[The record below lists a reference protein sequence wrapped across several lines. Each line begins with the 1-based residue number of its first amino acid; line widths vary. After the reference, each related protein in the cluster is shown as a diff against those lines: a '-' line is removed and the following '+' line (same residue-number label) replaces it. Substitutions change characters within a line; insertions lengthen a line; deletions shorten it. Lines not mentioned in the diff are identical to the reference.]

1 MGLLSWLSGNQ
12 QSREGARLRR
22 MTSIESIHK
31 WLRSNR
37 APDNYN
43 YFVTKED
50 LCDLVAAYDSS
61 IRVSWEEGEGMF
73 SKDCLWVRLQQEGH
87 SEMIEFIGL
96 CKFSDHSAT
105 LEEWMANFEI
115 KAPSVWGIKGGYIH
129 KFMGNSKSISDFV
142 RMKLPE
148 TLVPASDVPEK
159 IAERCKRIGL

>member
-1 MGLLSWLSGNQ
+1 MGLFSWLFGNK
-12 QSREGARLRR
+12 QSRGAARLPR

-31 WLRSNR
+31 WLRSNH
-37 APDNYN
+37 ALDNYN
-43 YFVTKED
+43 YFITKEE
-50 LCDLVAAYDSS
+50 LCDLVAACNSS

-73 SKDCLWVRLQQEGH
+73 SKDCLWVRLHQDGH

-129 KFMGNSKSISDFV
+129 KFMGNSKSISDFD
-142 RMKLPE
+142 RKKLPE
-148 TLVPASDVPEK
+148 TLVPASEVPEK
-159 IAERCKRIGL
+159 IVERCKQIGL